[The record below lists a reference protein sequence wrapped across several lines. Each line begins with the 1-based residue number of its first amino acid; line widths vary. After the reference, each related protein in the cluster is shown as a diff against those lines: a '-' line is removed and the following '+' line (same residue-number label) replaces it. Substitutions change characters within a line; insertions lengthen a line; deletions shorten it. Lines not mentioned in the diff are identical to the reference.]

1 MALVNLWAVFFRL
14 CIATLLCLSTLQGAG
29 VEFWSGSAVKSSAE
43 RLEQEAGAKGM
54 AGSTSGA
61 ASIWRR
67 AKSGEAE
74 LHKTKTDLLVIQDG
88 SATLIFGG
96 TIPDART
103 SAPNEIRG
111 KTIRNG
117 ESRKLVPGDIVRI
130 PAGTPHQFILEKGQQ
145 VAYFA
150 LKLTR

>member
-1 MALVNLWAVFFRL
+1 MSLFRISLGIALLVG
-14 CIATLLCLSTLQGAG
+14 TLQGAS
-29 VEFWSGSAVKSSAE
+29 VEFWSGSELKSSAE
-43 RLEQEAGAKGM
+43 RLEQEAGTKGI
-54 AGSTSGA
+54 GGTTSGA

-67 AKSGEAE
+67 ARSGEAE
-74 LHKTKTDLLVIQDG
+74 LHKTKTDLLVIQQG

-111 KTIRNG
+111 KSIRNG
-117 ESRKLVPGDIVRI
+117 ESRKLIPGDIILI

>member
-1 MALVNLWAVFFRL
+1 MSLFGISLGIALLVG
-14 CIATLLCLSTLQGAG
+14 TLQGAG
-29 VEFWSGSAVKSSAE
+29 VEFWSGSELKSSAE
-43 RLEQEAGAKGM
+43 RLEQEAGTKGI
-54 AGSTSGA
+54 AGTTSGA

-74 LHKTKTDLLVIQDG
+74 LHKTKTDVLVIQQG
-88 SATLIFGG
+88 SATLVFGG

-111 KTIRNG
+111 KSIRNG
-117 ESRKLVPGDIVRI
+117 ESRKLVPGDIIRI
-130 PAGTPHQFILEKGQQ
+130 PAGIPHQFILEKGQQ

>member
-1 MALVNLWAVFFRL
+1 MYSLFRL
-14 CIATLLCLSTLQGAG
+14 IPATALLLGTLQGAG
-29 VEFWSGSAVKSSAE
+29 VEFWSGTDLKSSAD
-43 RLEQEAGAKGM
+43 RLEQEAGSKGI
-54 AGSTSGA
+54 AGTTSGT

-74 LHKTKTDLLVIQDG
+74 LHKTKTDLLLIQQG

-96 TIPDART
+96 TIPDPRL

-111 KTIRNG
+111 KSIRNG
-117 ESRKLVPGDIVRI
+117 ESRKLLPGDIIRI
-130 PAGTPHQFILEKGQQ
+130 PAGTPHQFILEKGRQ
-145 VAYFA
+145 VSYFA

>member
-1 MALVNLWAVFFRL
+1 MSLFRISLGIALLVG
-14 CIATLLCLSTLQGAG
+14 TLQGAS
-29 VEFWSGSAVKSSAE
+29 VEFWSGSELKSSAE
-43 RLEQEAGAKGM
+43 RLEQEAGTKGIV
-54 AGSTSGA
+54 GTTSGA

-67 AKSGEAE
+67 ARSGEAE
-74 LHKTKTDLLVIQDG
+74 LHKTKTDLLVIQQG

-111 KTIRNG
+111 KSIRNG
-117 ESRKLVPGDIVRI
+117 ESRKLIPGDIILI